1 MSVQIDS
8 MNTMVLDVLKEIG
21 NIGAGNAATALAK
34 MIDKK
39 VDMKVPKVTVM
50 DVEEVPEMLGGEE
63 VEVCGIFFR
72 IDGDMDGSIMFL
84 LTLDAAKTLMHLMMP
99 GMGTGEID
107 EFAVSAL
114 SEIGNILAGSYI
126 SSLSGLTS
134 LNIKISTPALAL
146 DMAGAI
152 LSVPAVQFGLVGDKI
167 LIIQNEFIECQEN
180 ESVEGYFFL
189 IPEVDSYDTLL
200 RSIGI
205 EI

>member
-1 MSVQIDS
+1 MTVQLDN
-8 MNTMVLDVLKEIG
+8 MNLMVLDVLKEIG

-34 MIDKK
+34 MINKK
-39 VDMKVPKVTVM
+39 VDMNVPKVTVM
-50 DVEEVPEMLGGEE
+50 DVQEVPELLGGEE
-63 VEVCGIFFR
+63 VEVCGIFFK
-72 IDGDMDGSIMFL
+72 IEGDMEGSIMFL
-84 LTLDAAKTLMHLMMP
+84 LTLEGAKTLIRLMMP
-99 GMGTGEID
+99 GMDSGQID

-114 SEIGNILAGSYI
+114 KEIGNILAGSYI

-134 LNIKISTPALAL
+134 LNIKISIPSLAV

-152 LSVPAVQFGLVGDKI
+152 LSVPAVHFGLVGDKI

-180 ESVEGYFFL
+180 ESVEGFFFL

-205 EI
+205 EV